1 MGTKRKGLIGS
12 IQGDLNS
19 SINRLSSRLSNSF
32 DQRISGGLKD
42 LLTGITGIRTSNIPE
57 ISAERLSTIQTNR
70 EARQNVLNNA
80 SSKSLYPADKRIKLQ
95 FPQSFPGENGEEA
108 HLTNFIHF
116 RCLPTRAGRKG
127 NYKDGQDPTWDI
139 FLYVPDDADSDTI
152 GIEYSQKEKTLLGS
166 LMAKLMTIGEGTD
179 QGIGD
184 QLGQGLKEAVMG
196 DIGKAAAGQV
206 TNPMKFQLFEGVKNR
221 TFSYTFALLPKN
233 ITDAKEIRK
242 IAYAFK
248 RTALPGIKPDTASR
262 VYEFPNEWA
271 IRYHG
276 PIKGWIDYPMACVLS
291 SVKVDNSSA
300 RMSDGAPIMTT
311 LVLEFTEVMNLDRN
325 KYDDRVSAFL
335 NPNEAREK
343 SQEGGSKDDISG
355 RLGTDVKFKDRKNP
369 NAKTR
374 YEKQGI

>member
-80 SSKSLYPADKRIKLQ
+80 SSKSSYLPDERVKLQ

-108 HLTNFIHF
+108 YLTNFIHF
-116 RCLPTRAGRKG
+116 RCLPTRTGKNATAVA
-127 NYKDGQDPTWDI
+127 NDSTWDI
-139 FLYVPDDADSDTI
+139 FLYVPDNADSDTI
-152 GIEYSQKEKTLLGS
+152 GIEYSQKDKTLFQS
-166 LMAKLMTIGEGTD
+166 VMAKVFTLGEGTD
-179 QGIGD
+179 QGIVD
-184 QLGQGLKEAVMG
+184 QIAQSGKEALFG